1 MLSRFIC
8 LFLLWIV
15 RLCRRWKQSSGD
27 DFLFLRKCPD
37 KCSHHSR
44 YLSRRFLK
52 ICTNVFIFCTKNI
65 ADMPMLFL
73 EDAPPVHVIRPS
85 FLDVSG
91 NQWIS
96 DLICYK
102 KSVSNG
108 MVTTESSVVIN
119 VPCAM
124 MVSPFS
130 YWMQN
135 KVP

>member
-15 RLCRRWKQSSGD
+15 RLCRKWKQSSGD

-65 ADMPMLFL
+65 VDISTLFL
-73 EDAPPVHVIRPS
+73 EVAPPVFVIRPS

-91 NQWIS
+91 NQGIS

-108 MVTTESSVVIN
+108 MVMTESSVVMN

-135 KVP
+135 RVP

>member
-15 RLCRRWKQSSGD
+15 RLCRKWKQSSGD
-27 DFLFLRKCPD
+27 DFLFLWKCPD

-65 ADMPMLFL
+65 VDISTLFL
-73 EDAPPVHVIRPS
+73 EVAPPVFVIRPS
-85 FLDVSG
+85 FLEVSG
-91 NQWIS
+91 NQEIF
-96 DLICYK
+96 DLIYYK

-108 MVTTESSVVIN
+108 MVTTESSVVMN

-130 YWMQN
+130 Y
-135 KVP
+135 

>member
-37 KCSHHSR
+37 KCLHHSR

-65 ADMPMLFL
+65 ADIPTLFL
-73 EDAPPVHVIRPS
+73 EDAPPVFVIRPS

-96 DLICYK
+96 DLIYYK

>member
-1 MLSRFIC
+1 MIHQGKTTK
-8 LFLLWIV
+8 II
-15 RLCRRWKQSSGD
+15 GT
-27 DFLFLRKCPD
+27 LRKT
-37 KCSHHSR
+37 
-44 YLSRRFLK
+44 LSEVAENLYKRFYFLY
-52 ICTNVFIFCTKNI
+52 KNI
-65 ADMPMLFL
+65 VDISTLFL
-73 EDAPPVHVIRPS
+73 EVAPPVFVIRPS

-91 NQWIS
+91 NQGIS

-108 MVTTESSVVIN
+108 IVTTESSVVIN